1 MQRYFKLVKMDN
13 ITNIQRL
20 LNNIKLSDKG
30 EIKEKIKNIFDQ
42 KLRNKS
48 FTHATQRDDKKHC
61 GSEGQWIEKQFK
73 IDTNSN
79 TDSDFHGFEIKKKAN
94 KITFG
99 DWSADEYIF
108 KSKDVLNKVN
118 NDIHFTKEDFLKIF
132 GNYNKSKERYSWSG
146 EVCPSKYNVW
156 TNSGQC
162 LTTND
167 KNDMFII
174 YSYSKD
180 KRNNDNVPEHIKE
193 LDFIVLAYWNIESI
207 DNRISKKFNNLGTV
221 IINKEGK
228 EGKYNSLY
236 FCSKIDTELFMK
248 KIKEQIIIFDSGMY
262 SGNSRNYSQF
272 RAGFNFWQSIM
283 IEEY

>member
-1 MQRYFKLVKMDN
+1 MQRYSKLIKMDN
-13 ITNIQRL
+13 ITNIQNL

-48 FTHATQRDDKKHC
+48 FTHIKKHC

-118 NDIHFTKEDFLKIF
+118 NDIE
-132 GNYNKSKERYSWSG
+132 
-146 EVCPSKYNVW
+146 
-156 TNSGQC
+156 
-162 LTTND
+162 
-167 KNDMFII
+167 
-174 YSYSKD
+174 
-180 KRNNDNVPEHIKE
+180 
-193 LDFIVLAYWNIESI
+193 
-207 DNRISKKFNNLGTV
+207 
-221 IINKEGK
+221 
-228 EGKYNSLY
+228 
-236 FCSKIDTELFMK
+236 
-248 KIKEQIIIFDSGMY
+248 
-262 SGNSRNYSQF
+262 
-272 RAGFNFWQSIM
+272 
-283 IEEY
+283 

>member
-1 MQRYFKLVKMDN
+1 MQRYSKLVKMD
-13 ITNIQRL
+13 NIQRL
-20 LNNIKLSDKG
+20 LNNIKLSDKV
-30 EIKEKIKNIFDQ
+30 EIKQEIKNIFDQ

-48 FTHATQRDDKKHC
+48 FINTIENNGKKHC
-61 GSEGQWIEKQFK
+61 GNEGEWIEKQFK

-79 TDSDFHGFEIKKKAN
+79 TNSDFHGFEIKKKAN

-118 NDIHFTKEDFLKIF
+118 NNIDFTKEEFLKIF

-167 KNDMFII
+167 NNDMFVV
-174 YSYSKD
+174 YSFSKD
-180 KRNNDNVPEHIKE
+180 KRNNDNVPEYIKKLE
-193 LDFIVLAYWNIESI
+193 FIILAYWNIESI
-207 DNRISKKFNNLGTV
+207 DNKISKKFNNLGTV
-221 IINKEGK
+221 IVNKDK
-228 EGKYNSLY
+228 ENKYNSLY
-236 FCSKIDTELFMK
+236 FCSKIDIDLFMQ
-248 KIKEQIIIFDSGMY
+248 KIKEQVIIFDSGMY
-262 SGNSRNYSQF
+262 AGNSRNYSQF
-272 RAGFNFWQSIM
+272 RAGFNFWKSIM